1 MNSNTL
7 LDQAL
12 ALHRSGHLSDAEA
25 LYARAAA
32 ADPGDVAALKYLGVV
47 RAQQGR
53 GVEALQALDAAL
65 ALRPGDDET
74 ILNRANVLQ
83 MLGRHAEALAGFD
96 HALRAAPA
104 SAQLLNNRASALAD
118 LGRIAEALESYDRAV
133 ALAPTFTPALNNRG
147 GVLLHQKRFAEAL
160 ADYDRALQ
168 LKPSDPVLL
177 NNRGNALQ
185 GLLRYGEAV
194 AAYSGAL
201 AINPKSAETF
211 SNRAGALQQMK
222 RHAEALADFET
233 ALALDPAQPHAF
245 GGAAMAAM
253 NLCDWARMARFATE
267 MPARLAEVPPWVLLG
282 YSGDE
287 ALQLACARA
296 AITKRFATSPSP
308 LAGDGYTHD
317 RIRLAYVSSDFRHHP
332 VAAQVARVIERHD
345 RARFE
350 VIGISTGPDDAS
362 PQRRRLIAAFDQFHD
377 VRGRSAADIA
387 HSLRQMEV
395 DMLVDLN
402 GHTDGDNFNILS
414 HRPAPVQ
421 ATWLGYAGTTAA
433 PFIDYLVADA
443 VVAPDD
449 AAFSERL
456 VRPPHCFFPTDDTLT
471 IGTAP
476 TRAQEGLPDDG
487 FVFCCFNN
495 NWKFTAPVF
504 VLWMRLLAAVPG
516 SVLWLKQAGEAT
528 ENLRRAAQ
536 EAGIA
541 PARLV
546 FAKGAPLDV
555 HLARHA
561 LADLFLDTLPY
572 NAHATACD
580 ALAAGL
586 PVLTCRG
593 TAFAGRVAASMLTT
607 SGLPE
612 LITETPEDY
621 EAMALTLAR
630 DPARLNALRAKLAA
644 NRALFDTARFTRD
657 LEDALISL
665 L

>member
-1 MNSNTL
+1 MKIL
-7 LDQAL
+7 LEQAL
-12 ALHRSGHLSDAEA
+12 TLHRSGKLAQAEA
-25 LYARAAA
+25 LYARAAE
-32 ADPGDVAALKYLGVV
+32 ADPSDATAQKYLGVV

-53 GVEALQALDAAL
+53 GADALEALDAAL
-65 ALRPGDDET
+65 AIQPGDDET

-96 HALRAAPA
+96 HALKARPDWP
-104 SAQLLNNRASALAD
+104 QVLNNRASALVD
-118 LGRIAEALESYDRAV
+118 LGRTDEALESYGKAV
-133 ALAPTFTPALNNRG
+133 ALAPEFTPALNNRG
-147 GVLLHQKRFAEAL
+147 GLLLNQKRFAEAL
-160 ADYDRALQ
+160 ADFDLALQ
-168 LKPSDPVLL
+168 LRPSDPVLL

-194 AAYSGAL
+194 TTYTSAI
-201 AINPKSAETF
+201 AINPQSAETF

-233 ALALDPAQPHAF
+233 AMALDPEQPHAL
-245 GGAAMAAM
+245 GGAAMAAL
-253 NLCDWARMARFATE
+253 NLCDWTRTARFAAL
-267 MPARLAEVPPWVLLG
+267 MPARIAEVPPWVLLG

-287 ALQLACARA
+287 ALQLECARA
-296 AITKRFATSPSP
+296 VMRTRFAALPPP
-308 LAGDGYTHD
+308 LATGFYTHD

-332 VAAQVARVIERHD
+332 VAAQIARVIELHD
-345 RARFE
+345 RTRFD
-350 VIGISTGPDDAS
+350 VIGVSTGPDDAS
-362 PQRRRLIAAFDQFHD
+362 PQRQRLAAAFDQFHD
-377 VRGRSAADIA
+377 MRGHSPTQIA
-387 HSLRQMEV
+387 QILRDLEV
-395 DMLVDLN
+395 DVLVDLN
-402 GHTDGDNFNILS
+402 GHTDGDNFNLLS

-433 PFIDYLVADA
+433 PFIDYLIADA

-449 AAFSERL
+449 AAFSEKL
-456 VRPPHCFFPTDDTLT
+456 VRLPGCFFPTDDSITL
-471 IGTAP
+471 GAAP
-476 TRAQEGLPDDG
+476 TRAQQGLPEHG

-504 VLWMRLLAAVPG
+504 AIWMRLLDAVPG
-516 SVLWLKQAGEAT
+516 SVLWLKAAGEAT
-528 ENLRRAAQ
+528 ANLQRAAR
-536 EAGIA
+536 EAGID

-580 ALAAGL
+580 ALAANL

-593 TAFAGRVAASMLTT
+593 TAYAGRVAASMLTA
-607 SGLPE
+607 LPE
-612 LITETPEDY
+612 LITETPADY
-621 EAMALTLAR
+621 EALALALAR
-630 DPARLNALRAKLAA
+630 DPARLQALRAKLAG

-657 LEDALISL
+657 LEDALTSL

>member
-1 MNSNTL
+1 MNSNSL
-7 LDQAL
+7 ADQAL
-12 ALHRSGHLSDAEA
+12 ALHRSGQLVQAEA
-25 LYARAAA
+25 LYVRAAEA
-32 ADPGDVAALKYLGVV
+32 APQDASLRNSLGVV

-53 GVEALQALDAAL
+53 GADALEALDAAL
-65 ALRPGDDET
+65 ALRPGDDEI

-83 MLGRHAEALAGFD
+83 MLGRPAEALPGFD
-96 HALRAAPA
+96 HVLAAKPDWP
-104 SAQLLNNRASALAD
+104 QVLNNRGSALAD
-118 LGRIAEALESYDRAV
+118 LGRTAEALESYGRAI
-133 ALAPTFTPALNNRG
+133 ALAPTFTPARNNRG
-147 GVLLHQKRFAEAL
+147 GVLLDQKRFAEAL
-160 ADYDRALQ
+160 ADFDSALR
-168 LKPSDPVLL
+168 LKPDDPVLL

-185 GLLRYGEAV
+185 GLLRYEDAV
-194 AAYSGAL
+194 TAYTGAI
-201 AINPKSAETF
+201 ARNPGAAETF

-222 RHAEALADFET
+222 RHADALADFET

-253 NLCDWARMARFATE
+253 NLCDWSRVAKFASQ
-267 MPARLAEVPPWVLLG
+267 MPTRIAEVPPWVLLG
-282 YSGDE
+282 YGGDE

-296 AITKRFATSPSP
+296 AINKRFAKLPSP
-308 LAGDGYTHD
+308 LAGDGYAHD
-317 RIRLAYVSSDFRHHP
+317 RIRLAYISSDFRHHP
-332 VAAQVARVIERHD
+332 VAAQVARVIALHD
-345 RARFE
+345 RARFA

-362 PQRRRLIAAFDQFHD
+362 PQRRRLVAAFDQFHD
-377 VRGRSAADIA
+377 MRGGSAAAIA
-387 HSLRQMEV
+387 HSLRAMEV
-395 DMLVDLN
+395 DILVDLN
-402 GHTDGDNFNILS
+402 GHTDGDNFNILA

-421 ATWLGYAGTTAA
+421 AGWLGYAGTTAA
-433 PFIDYLVADA
+433 SFIDYLIADA

-449 AAFSERL
+449 TAFSERL
-456 VRPPHCFFPTDDTLT
+456 VRLPRCFFPTDDTLV

-476 TRAQEGLPDDG
+476 TREQEGLPGDG

-504 VLWMRLLAAVPG
+504 ALWMRLLDAVPH
-516 SVLWLKQAGEAT
+516 SVLWLKDAGEALP
-528 ENLRRAAQ
+528 NLRRAAQ
-536 EAGIA
+536 KAGID

-546 FAKGAPLDV
+546 FARGAPLDV

-593 TAFAGRVAASMLTT
+593 TDFAGRVAASMLTT

-612 LITETPEDY
+612 LITETSADY
-621 EAMALTLAR
+621 EALALVLAR
-630 DPARLNALRAKLAA
+630 NPARLKALRGKLAA

-665 L
+665 T

>member
-1 MNSNTL
+1 MNSKTL
-7 LDQAL
+7 ADQAL
-12 ALHRSGHLSDAEA
+12 ALHRSGQLAEA
-25 LYARAAA
+25 ETLYVRAAQ
-32 ADPGDVAALKYLGVV
+32 ADPQDASLRNSLGVV

-53 GVEALQALDAAL
+53 GADALEALDAAL
-65 ALRPGDDET
+65 AIRPGDDEI

-83 MLGRHAEALAGFD
+83 MLGRPAEALPGFD
-96 HALRAAPA
+96 HVLAAKPNWP
-104 SAQLLNNRASALAD
+104 QVLNNRGSALAD
-118 LGRIAEALESYDRAV
+118 LGRTAEALESYGRAI
-133 ALAPTFTPALNNRG
+133 ALAPTFTPARNNRG
-147 GVLLHQKRFAEAL
+147 GVLLEQKRFAEAL
-160 ADYDRALQ
+160 ADFDNALR
-168 LKPSDPVLL
+168 LKPDDAVLL

-185 GLLRYGEAV
+185 GLLQYEDAV
-194 AAYSGAL
+194 AAYTGAI
-201 AINPKSAETF
+201 ARNPGAAETF

-233 ALALDPAQPHAF
+233 AMALDPAQPHAF

-253 NLCDWARMARFATE
+253 NLCDWDRMARFAAQ
-267 MPARLAEVPPWVLLG
+267 MPARRAEVPPWVLLG

-296 AITKRFATSPSP
+296 AIAKRFATWPSP
-308 LAGDGYTHD
+308 LAGDDYAHD
-317 RIRLAYVSSDFRHHP
+317 RIRLAYISSDFRHHP
-332 VAAQVARVIERHD
+332 VAAQVARVIELHD

-362 PQRRRLIAAFDQFHD
+362 PQRRRLMAAFDQFHD
-377 VRGRSAADIA
+377 MRGRSAAAIA
-387 HSLRQMEV
+387 HTLRQMEV

-433 PFIDYLVADA
+433 PFIDYLIADPI
-443 VVAPDD
+443 VAPDD

-456 VRPPHCFFPTDDTLT
+456 VRLPHGFFPADDTLA

-536 EAGIA
+536 DAGID

-580 ALAAGL
+580 ALTAGL

-607 SGLPE
+607 SGLSE
-612 LITETPEDY
+612 LITETAEDY
-621 EAMALTLAR
+621 EALALVLAR
-630 DPARLNALRAKLAA
+630 DPARLKALREKLAA

-657 LEDALISL
+657 LEDALTSL